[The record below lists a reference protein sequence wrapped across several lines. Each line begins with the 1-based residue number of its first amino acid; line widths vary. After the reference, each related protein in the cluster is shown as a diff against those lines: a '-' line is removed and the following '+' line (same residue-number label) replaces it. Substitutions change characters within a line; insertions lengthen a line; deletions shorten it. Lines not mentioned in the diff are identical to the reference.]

1 MLANKFSDSAVLKM
15 IEGLVKD
22 GFSQSK
28 FLPENWRVRWLSK
41 GYNMK
46 SDVSWI
52 RLSRYLS
59 DGKPSFLNPAFESLK
74 SVKKV
79 LDITKKQNLT
89 ILIITLTIINIFIR
103 CWST

>member
-1 MLANKFSDSAVLKM
+1 MDLLRASSSQRAGESGYCAKADSV
-15 IEGLVKD
+15 
-22 GFSQSK
+22 
-28 FLPENWRVRWLSK
+28 
-41 GYNMK
+41 K

-79 LDITKKQNLT
+79 LDNKKKA
-89 ILIITLTIINIFIR
+89 IR
-103 CWST
+103 ETAKAMTQQVSSLELLLPL

>member
-1 MLANKFSDSAVLKM
+1 MLANKFSDSAVSKM

-28 FLPENWRVRWLSK
+28 FLPENWGVRWLSK

-79 LDITKKQNLT
+79 LDNKKKNLI
-89 ILIITLTIINIFIR
+89 ILIIKLTIIIIFIR

>member
-1 MLANKFSDSAVLKM
+1 MLANKFSDSAVMKM

-79 LDITKKQNLT
+79 LDNKKKNLI
-89 ILIITLTIINIFIR
+89 ILIIKLTIIIIFIR

>member
-1 MLANKFSDSAVLKM
+1 MDLLRASSSQRAGESGYCAKADSV
-15 IEGLVKD
+15 
-22 GFSQSK
+22 
-28 FLPENWRVRWLSK
+28 
-41 GYNMK
+41 K

-89 ILIITLTIINIFIR
+89 ILIITLTIIIIIFIR